1 MKGINMGYTPKD
13 IYNYIV
19 ENDLIAA
26 FMVSLTL
33 HKQDFTIAEITD
45 AKYRKK
51 EDGYY
56 LTAPSYKINIK
67 LEDDDVLTA
76 LMNELYVS
84 SFISKYNNQYNVHFL
99 VHTYPTS
106 MKAQFDEQILDEV
119 VRYMIM
125 NTIIRLRLDTPEKI
139 DKYIK

>member
-1 MKGINMGYTPKD
+1 MGYTPKD

-51 EDGYY
+51 DDGYY

-76 LMNELYVS
+76 LMNKLYVS